1 MPPRGG
7 FLEDEVHPEDSSRSL
22 FEAFGFLPADETE
35 SNISKIF
42 PRTGNT
48 SNESITS
55 DQLDDYDFDPSML
68 WSQLTEDDFM
78 REDLSESLRSLFAVL
93 YVAIIFVGLIG
104 NLAVIFI
111 ICTGPKLRTVTNMFL
126 VSLAASDLL
135 IAGVN
140 MPFQLKFHLQSEWT
154 GGEALCKLS
163 YYLQGAVIVAS
174 ILTLTGIA
182 LDRYGKLFSTLLR
195 HRNNINRIKFKIT
208 YYECD
213 TVNKKQ
219 FGIAMRKIMEI
230 NTEDQL
236 QYPHP
241 IFEMIEGPS
250 GSGSAVTPAQTEFTG
265 FILCTSIR
273 YYLPI
278 SLTNAHIFS
287 RPHCA
292 ISSNK

>member
-7 FLEDEVHPEDSSRSL
+7 FLEEEVHPEDSSRSL

-42 PRTGNT
+42 PKMGNT

-154 GGEALCKLS
+154 GGEVLCKLS

-182 LDRYGKLFSTLLR
+182 LDRYGELFSTLLR
-195 HRNNINRIKFKIT
+195 HGNNINRIKIKIT
-208 YYECD
+208 YECD

-219 FGIAMRKIMEI
+219 FGIAMKNHGNKHRGSTPI
-230 NTEDQL
+230 
-236 QYPHP
+236 PP
-241 IFEMIEGPS
+241 SIFERIAGPS
-250 GSGSAVTPAQTEFTG
+250 GSGNAVTPAQTEFTG
-265 FILCTSIR
+265 FILCTSIQN
-273 YYLPI
+273 YLPI
-278 SLTNAHIFS
+278 SLTNAHIFN

-292 ISSNK
+292 VSSNK